1 MGEKKNPFGGEGG
14 CYFINDN
21 LERVKVG
28 AAEAPIQPVETPIE
42 ESNDDVAG
50 E

>member
-14 CYFINDN
+14 SYIINDN

-28 AAEAPIQPVETPIE
+28 AAEAPIQPVETALE
-42 ESNDDVAG
+42 EPNTDVAS